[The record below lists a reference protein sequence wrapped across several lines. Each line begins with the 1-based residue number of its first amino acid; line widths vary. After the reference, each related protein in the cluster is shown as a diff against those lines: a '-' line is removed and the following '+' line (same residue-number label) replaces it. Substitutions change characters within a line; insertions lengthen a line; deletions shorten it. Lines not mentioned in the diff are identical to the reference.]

1 MQSAPDLQAALNRIR
16 AWAKANDLK
25 PATLAREADIAENV
39 TRNIDAPDWSPTS
52 KSIRALESLIPKNW
66 RAGDPVP
73 GRQRKVAA

>member
-39 TRNIDAPDWSPTS
+39 TRNIDDAGWSPTS
-52 KSIRALESLIPKNW
+52 KSIRALESLIPKGW
-66 RAGDPVP
+66 RVGDPVP
-73 GRQRKVAA
+73 DRKRRAA